1 MLPFNQARR
10 LSRRDGGG
18 QQFILVGVEIVS
30 DIAPI
35 RSNQMRAWREDVVI
49 MNREVECALQ
59 FAHERGQILFIAE
72 NVMNVDSLR
81 GALLQHFDQL
91 LKLVGWIER
100 QGDWKIVLAGS
111 EPDKTVVSRSKS
123 DELCLV
129 LSGLGQVSQVLF
141 RATSA
146 IMANQKDQGR
156 T

>member
-1 MLPFNQARR
+1 
-10 LSRRDGGG
+10 
-18 QQFILVGVEIVS
+18 
-30 DIAPI
+30 
-35 RSNQMRAWREDVVI
+35 
-49 MNREVECALQ
+49 
-59 FAHERGQILFIAE
+59 
-72 NVMNVDSLR
+72 MNVDSLR

-146 IMANQKDQGR
+146 VMANQKDQGR